1 LNELSPQSGNRDRSR
16 EPLVRI
22 AVAENPATAELVKQ
36 ELAEAGIN
44 CLAKNTD
51 ALGVMS
57 GSSWSSPFSVE
68 LFVLSGDEAA
78 AQKILADQG
87 FNTDAPI
94 ALPEKHHYRRR
105 TP

>member
-1 LNELSPQSGNRDRSR
+1 LNELTPQPGNRDRSR

-36 ELAEAGIN
+36 ELAEAGIQ
-44 CLAKNTD
+44 CMAKNTD

-57 GSSWSSPFSVE
+57 GSLWSSPFSVE

-78 AQKILADQG
+78 AQRVLAEKG
-87 FNTDAPI
+87 FNTDGPI
-94 ALPEKHHYRRR
+94 ALPEKRRYKR
-105 TP
+105 RPK